1 MAFVL
6 DTLSVLC
13 CPVRDQE
20 IIEIRDMV
28 LDEVPYSRQL
38 KKVLDLM
45 EDMNLDMANFI
56 IRQSRPLI
64 IQNCVIFE
72 REQFALYIEQRY
84 QNGVDPIPV
93 TRDWITRNR
102 GPSDSPYGE
111 VMASAFLEI
120 LMSDNEEANANP
132 PEVQLIF

>member
-20 IIEIRDMV
+20 IIVIRDMV
-28 LDEVPYSRQL
+28 MDDVPFSRQI
-38 KKVLDLM
+38 KKALDLM

-56 IRQSRPLI
+56 IRQSRPLL
-64 IQNCVIFE
+64 IQNCVMYE

-84 QNGVDPIPV
+84 QSGVDPIPV

-102 GPSDSPYGE
+102 GPLDSPFSE
-111 VMASAFLEI
+111 VMSSAFLEI
-120 LMSDNEEANANP
+120 LMNDSDEANANP
-132 PEVQLIF
+132 PEVSN